1 MESKK
6 LNVLIVGATGKLGAL
21 ITKHVLLQPNLI
33 ANILIRNPKKNPE
46 LMKSVQEAGG
56 KVLQGDLGEVETL
69 KDVTKGMHT
78 VISTIYPPDEKTFII
93 GQFALIDDC
102 LRNGVE
108 RFVPSDF
115 GGDIKRFTPEE
126 LAESLSVG
134 LLARV
139 HDYLKGKPIKTL
151 HFWQGIFAESF
162 FEFPEASSW
171 GNPEHKYDLTTYEDT
186 AKVVAAAVAQ
196 ENRIGDVVIVG
207 ESLTL
212 KEIIDVYNKVRGTS
226 LVAKK
231 KRTFEELKVEWN
243 EAIKTNGPKSY
254 EAMFF
259 DLLNFILDDRH
270 RLLKTNNSEFSDIRL
285 TTVEEFLVQN
295 PYIQLPS

>member
-1 MESKK
+1 MESGK

-33 ANILIRNPKKNPE
+33 ANILVRNPKKNPE
-46 LMKSVQEAGG
+46 LVKSVQEAGG
-56 KVLQGDLGEVETL
+56 KVLQGDLGELETL

-78 VISTIYPPDEKTFII
+78 VISTIYPSDEKIFIT

-108 RFVPSDF
+108 RFVPADF

-126 LAESLSVG
+126 LAEGLSIGFLV
-134 LLARV
+134 RV
-139 HDYLKGKPIKTL
+139 HDYLKGKQIKTL
-151 HFWQGIFAESF
+151 HFWQGIFTESF

-171 GNPEHKYDLTTYEDT
+171 GTPEHKYDLTTYEDT
-186 AKVVAAAVAQ
+186 AKVVAAAIAQ

-212 KEIIDVYNKVRGTS
+212 KEIIDVYNRVRGTS
-226 LVAKK
+226 LVPQK
-231 KRTFEELKVEWN
+231 KRTLEELKTKWD
-243 EAIKTNGPKSY
+243 EAIKASGARSH
-254 EAMFF
+254 EAMFL
-259 DLLNFILDDRH
+259 DLLYFILDDRH
-270 RLLKTNNSEFSDIRL
+270 ELLKTSNSEFPDIHL
-285 TTVEEFLVQN
+285 TTLEEFLVKN
-295 PYIQLPS
+295 PDIKLSS